1 MPKIIQKIFFVLL
14 ALRATGLFAQEVDR
28 ITTFDSDTEMGV
40 TIVLSEEVKFEEQV
54 SQAPP
59 MLRLVFPNTTFR
71 QEKYT
76 KQISLPPLY
85 RIDAKQVPRA
95 YPETVVTLYFTNL
108 PEYTIETE
116 AGLLIQVVWTP
127 KEEAL
132 KQRTRARRL
141 STFETT
147 VSLNFKEADLI
158 DILRLLQVQ
167 NNLNIIAGE
176 DVTGKVTVSLNDV
189 SLGTALD
196 AILKVNG
203 YDWFM
208 QENIIV
214 IKPADQAMTGELE
227 TRLYKL
233 EYVDATA
240 VSAALTNILTPKGKV
255 QVFSPVL
262 KGGGGVGGG
271 GITGGATGGG
281 GAAGGLLGGLTGGG
295 GTAGGGAI
303 TAGAGVTGGGG
314 LGGGATMSHL
324 LVTDTRSNFNR
335 IEDVIHKLDQQ
346 IPQINI
352 AVKFIETKLS
362 VDERLGINWNIR
374 ASLSGPTAPSGTDV
388 SPTTVELGWLNKDLR
403 LATLSI
409 PSFNSIL
416 EILSSDNDSRIVQEP
431 QVSTLDNTLATVT
444 TGTSYPI
451 LVPQPVTATGQQTA
465 TFQEEQINVT
475 LNVLPRINEDKYIS
489 MNINAVV
496 QALIGFAGP
505 DADRPI
511 VSERS
516 TTTQVMVGD
525 GETLLIGGLI
535 FDQYI
540 ATESSIPFL
549 GQIPLIK
556 SLFTHKSTS
565 TEQRELLI
573 FITPNIIRM

>member
-1 MPKIIQKIFFVLL
+1 MIKKILFILI
-14 ALRATGLFAQEVDR
+14 ALGFPYLSAKEVDR

-40 TIVLSEEVKFEEQV
+40 TIILSEEVKFEERV

-59 MLRLVFPNTTFR
+59 VLRLVFPNTTFR

-85 RIDAKQVPRA
+85 RIDAKEVPRRDF
-95 YPETVVTLYFTNL
+95 PETVVTLYFTYL
-108 PEYTIETE
+108 PEYTIESE
-116 AGLLIQVVWTP
+116 AGLMIRVSWAP
-127 KEEAL
+127 KEEEL

-147 VSLNFKEADLI
+147 VSLNFKEAELI

-214 IKPADQAMTGELE
+214 IKPIDQEMTGELE

-240 VSAALTNILTPKGKV
+240 VSAALTNILTTKGKV

-271 GITGGATGGG
+271 GLTGGTTGGGG
-281 GAAGGLLGGLTGGG
+281 GAAGGLLGGLTGAG
-295 GTAGGGAI
+295 AGGGAAA
-303 TAGAGVTGGGG
+303 TTGGGVTGGGG
-314 LGGGATMSHL
+314 GLAGGGTMSHL
-324 LVTDTRSNFNR
+324 LVTDTHSNFNR
-335 IEDVIHKLDQQ
+335 IEEVIHQLDQQ

-362 VDERLGINWNIR
+362 VDERLGINWNMR

-409 PSFNSIL
+409 PAFNSIL

-475 LNVLPRINEDKYIS
+475 LNVLPRINEDTYIS

-535 FDQYI
+535 FDQFI
-540 ATESSIPFL
+540 ETESSVPFL
-549 GQIPLIK
+549 GKIPLIK